1 MGDMLKD
8 KVAAVTGAG
17 RGIGRGIALLMA
29 KKGAKVVVNDMGGHF
44 DGTGVHH
51 GPADDVVKEIK
62 DLGGEAAPN
71 YESVTDFEGAKR
83 ICDTAINSF
92 GKLDILVNNAGILRD
107 RMVFNMTDEDWDAV
121 VDVHLKGTF
130 NCLRHACAYW
140 REQHKEGKPVSGRLI
155 NMTSDAGLLY
165 NLGQSN
171 YGAAKAGI
179 VALSLITAKEM
190 VKYDVTCN
198 VVAPMA
204 RTRLTVD
211 ATPQNAGLM
220 GKPEGMIEKLGYDAL
235 DPDNI
240 APLVA
245 YFASDNA
252 KNVTG
257 QVFRIAGGVVWLM
270 ESWRSFDKIT
280 KSGVWTPEELGPK
293 IQDLLQKAPPPEDMI
308 KVIKDLG
315 LAG

>member
-17 RGIGRGIALLMA
+17 RGIGRGISLLMA
-29 KKGAKVVVNDMGGHF
+29 KEGAKVVVNDMGGHF

-51 GPADDVVKEIK
+51 GPADEVVKEIK

-83 ICDTAINSF
+83 IVDTAVDSF

-165 NLGQSN
+165 NPGQSN

-179 VALSLITAKEM
+179 VALTLITAKEM
-190 VKYDVTCN
+190 VKYGVTCN

-204 RTRLTVD
+204 RTRLTVE
-211 ATPQNAGLM
+211 ATPQTAPLM
-220 GKPEGMIEKLGYDAL
+220 GTPEG
-235 DPDNI
+235 
-240 APLVA
+240 PLLPI
-245 YFASDNA
+245 S
-252 KNVTG
+252 
-257 QVFRIAGGVVWLM
+257 LPM
-270 ESWRSFDKIT
+270 
-280 KSGVWTPEELGPK
+280 TPRT
-293 IQDLLQKAPPPEDMI
+293 
-308 KVIKDLG
+308 
-315 LAG
+315 